1 MAASYEH
8 LLAGVELLGSG
19 YGFSAADND
28 AGVVGYGYG
37 WIRRDDVWTTDLGL
51 VLLVE
56 KGQAGFPYSHVRVKG
71 VHGPADVPC
80 CAFLLER
87 APIADAPARAIPD
100 QPAPVVGGPLGSV
113 AGWAVGTA
121 ALALAGGRYLVT
133 AGHVLAGPDVYC
145 GQRVVGNRL
154 EIAADNP
161 YFDVAFVELDEAL
174 RGPQVQLRPDG
185 REAPPVAAFTW
196 SDLHDRASVY
206 RPTRG
211 ETALPFILGA
221 GMTLHLVEREG
232 KVQTQTGMIMTEACT
247 QGGDSGTGLVSA
259 AGGTLGVLSH
269 GRREFSFFTAL
280 ADAQR
285 AGIWPKEE
293 S

>member
-19 YGFSAADND
+19 YGFSAAGND

-37 WIRRDDVWTTDLGL
+37 WIRRDEVWTTDLGL
-51 VLLVE
+51 VLLVD
-56 KGQAGFPYSHVRVKG
+56 KGRPGFPYSHVRVKG

-87 APIADAPARAIPD
+87 TPIADVAARAIPD
-100 QPAPVVGGPLGSV
+100 EPAPVVGGPLGSV
-113 AGWAVGTA
+113 AGWAVGTS

-133 AGHVLAGPDVYC
+133 AGHVLDGPDVYC
-145 GQRVVGNRL
+145 GQRVVGTQV
-154 EIAADNP
+154 EMAAGAP

-174 RGPQVQLRPDG
+174 RGPQVQRRPDG
-185 REAPPVAAFTW
+185 REAPPVAAFAW
-196 SDLHDRASVY
+196 SDFSDRASVY
-206 RPTRG
+206 LPTRA

-221 GMTLHLVEREG
+221 GMTLHLVQRDG
-232 KVQTQTGMIMTEACT
+232 VVQTQTGMIMTEACT

-259 AGGTLGVLSH
+259 AGRTLGVLSH
-269 GRREFSFFTAL
+269 GRHEFSFFTAL